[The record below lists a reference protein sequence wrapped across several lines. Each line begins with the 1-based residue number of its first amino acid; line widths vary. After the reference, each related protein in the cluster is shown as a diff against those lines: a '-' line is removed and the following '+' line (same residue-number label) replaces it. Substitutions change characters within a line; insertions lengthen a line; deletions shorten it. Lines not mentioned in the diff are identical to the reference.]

1 MEEDSKADQKKKEEL
16 YKKLRQKISEKD
28 KKAIEIKQKTN
39 EEIIELYN
47 NQQIKQ
53 VYQEFESAFKALFDF
68 LMQNTFASLTEKKLK
83 N

>member
-53 VYQEFESAFKALFDF
+53 VYQEFEPAFKSLFDF
-68 LMQNTFASLTEKKLK
+68 LMQNTFISLTEKKLK